1 MHEPPG
7 GRPAID
13 VGPKWWR
20 VLKSTV
26 LVANRGEIAVRL
38 IDAVRAAGMT
48 GAVISVSVDD
58 AHIRH
63 AHHAVLKAS

>member
-1 MHEPPG
+1 M
-7 GRPAID
+7 D
-13 VGPKWWR
+13 VGPKWWK

-48 GAVISVSVDD
+48 EAVISVSVN
-58 AHIRH
+58 IRFFGVH
-63 AHHAVLKAS
+63 QSCVQGPLR